1 MVFDQ
6 MIVYSLIAVNI
17 IINGTTFFFFTS
29 KCKMFIMSHYITLLS
44 LMNNSALEVFLMEVL

>member
-1 MVFDQ
+1 MIFDQ

-17 IINGTTFFFFTS
+17 IINGTIFFFTS